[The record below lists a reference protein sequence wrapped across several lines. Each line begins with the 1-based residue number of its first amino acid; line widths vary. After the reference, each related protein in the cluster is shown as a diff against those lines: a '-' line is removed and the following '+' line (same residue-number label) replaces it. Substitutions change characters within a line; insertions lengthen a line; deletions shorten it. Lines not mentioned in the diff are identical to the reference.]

1 MLLIMYNI
9 NINLLSIYLLIRTAN
24 GLFTYLARGVS
35 SFVASWAILWNSY
48 HVSSADSLVTFVGL
62 VYLMHP
68 VLTPS
73 SPTDTTQPGS
83 QVADRSAGVTACS
96 ARARFPSGD
105 IRSGRTYYVYMH
117 PASDTQIPT
126 NT

>member
-1 MLLIMYNI
+1 MDFSPTWHEACRRLLRAGRSAGTVPC
-9 NINLLSIYLLIRTAN
+9 LERR
-24 GLFTYLARGVS
+24 LARD
-35 SFVASWAILWNSY
+35 IRRPRLP
-48 HVSSADSLVTFVGL
+48 H
-62 VYLMHP
+62 MHP
-68 VLTPS
+68 VLIPS

-83 QVADRSAGVTACS
+83 QVADRYRSAGVTACS